1 MDQDQALAE
10 FRHAAT
16 RENRGRRGLQRRYS
30 PDLQQ
35 RAVEY
40 WRRRRR
46 AGDRMRAIA
55 AALGVAEWSLQR
67 WIRASETRPR
77 FQAVQVI
84 APAPACP
91 ATNLVIHVTAEGPRV
106 EGLNVDMAAQLLKL
120 LR

>member
-1 MDQDQALAE
+1 MDQALVE
-10 FRHAAT
+10 FQHAAA

-46 AGDRMRAIA
+46 AGDRQRAIA
-55 AALGVAEWSLQR
+55 TALGVAGWSLQR
-67 WIRASETRPR
+67 WIRASKSRPR

-84 APAPACP
+84 APASARP
-91 ATNLVIHVTAEGPRV
+91 ATNFVIHMTAEGLRV
-106 EGLNVDMAAQLLKL
+106 EGLSVDMAAEL
-120 LR
+120 LRLLR

>member
-1 MDQDQALAE
+1 MDQALAE
-10 FRHAAT
+10 FRHAAA
-16 RENRGRRGLQRRYS
+16 RENRGRRRLQRRYS

-35 RAVEY
+35 QAVEY

-55 AALGVAEWSLQR
+55 AALGIAEWSLQR
-67 WIRASETRPR
+67 WIRAPKTRPG

-84 APAPACP
+84 APAPGRP
-91 ATNLVIHVTAEGPRV
+91 AMNLVIQMTAEGPRV
-106 EGLNVDMAAQLLKL
+106 EGLDVDMAAQLLRL

>member
-1 MDQDQALAE
+1 MDQGLAD
-10 FRHAAT
+10 FRDAAA

-30 PDLQQ
+30 RDLQQ

-40 WRRRRR
+40 WQRQRR

-55 AALGVAEWSLQR
+55 VALGVAEWSLHR
-67 WIRASETRPR
+67 WIRASKTRPR

-84 APAPACP
+84 APAPARP
-91 ATNLVIHVTAEGPRV
+91 ATTLVIHVTAEGARV
-106 EGLNVDMAAQLLKL
+106 EGLTVDMAAQLLRL